1 MELKLPP
8 VLVVFFFALAMYL
21 LNRFLPFGYFDFFGR
36 LTLAKILVVIALGIL
51 ILCLVYFFVT
61 KTTIDP
67 TSPEKANKLV
77 TGGCYRFSRNPMYL
91 AMLLLLLAFGLKLGN
106 AFNVLL
112 AAGFVSY
119 MNRFQIIPEE
129 KMLLEKFGKA
139 FADYCIK
146 TRRWF

>member
-8 VLVVFFFALAMYL
+8 VLVVFIFAVAMYL

-36 LTLAKILVVIALGIL
+36 LTLAKILMGIGLGLL
-51 ILCLVYFFVT
+51 ILCLVQFFIS
-61 KTTIDP
+61 KTTTDP
-67 TSPEKANKLV
+67 TTPSKANKLV
-77 TGGCYRFSRNPMYL
+77 TGGCYKLSRNPMYL
-91 AMLLLLLAFGLKLGN
+91 AMLLLLLAFGLQLGN

-129 KMLLEKFGKA
+129 KILLEKFGKE
-139 FADYCIK
+139 FRDYCTV

>member
-8 VLVVFFFALAMYL
+8 VLVIAIFAFAMYL

-36 LTLAKILVVIALGIL
+36 LALVKILMVIGLGILVV
-51 ILCLVYFFVT
+51 CLVQFFVS
-61 KTTIDP
+61 KTTTDP
-67 TSPEKANKLV
+67 TKPSKANKLV
-77 TGGCYRFSRNPMYL
+77 TGGCYKFSRNPMYL
-91 AMLLLLLAFGLKLGN
+91 AMLLFLLAFGLKLGN

-129 KMLLEKFGKA
+129 KILQGKFGKA
-139 FADYCIK
+139 FIDYCVK

>member
-8 VLVVFFFALAMYL
+8 VLIVFIFALGMYL
-21 LNRFLPFGYFDFFGR
+21 LRLFLPVGFFDFFGR
-36 LTLAKILVVIALGIL
+36 SWLAKILIGIAIGIL
-51 ILCLVYFFVT
+51 CFSLIQFFGN
-61 KTTIDP
+61 KTTANP
-67 TSPEKANKLV
+67 TNPSKTSKLV
-77 TGGCYRFSRNPMYL
+77 TKGLYQFSRNPMYL
-91 AMLLLLLAFGLKLGN
+91 AMLLLLIAFGLKLGN

-129 KMLLEKFGKA
+129 KMLLEKFGKD
-139 FADYCIK
+139 FTIYCTK